1 MKPWNQNNL
10 IQLGVIL
17 ACALVIGST
26 IIAFYFAAKAGGWWS
41 MILPV
46 VAIIYAVYTFFK
58 KFYKPD
64 EVNHSL

>member
-10 IQLGVIL
+10 IQFSVII
-17 ACALVIGST
+17 ACAIVIGFT
-26 IIAFYFAAKAGGWWS
+26 IAVGYFTIKSGGFWSLPIPVAA
-41 MILPV
+41 ICY
-46 VAIIYAVYTFFK
+46 AIYTFFK